1 MKITNRLERISR
13 VAKNVLLVGL
23 ISFSSIAVA
32 QSNELSSENPYV
44 QLGKKALM
52 DGDFKNAVVHLEKAL
67 PSDPNN
73 VNLLYMIGYSEYQL
87 TNYTAAS
94 KYFSKVIDK
103 TPDNLSAYYYRGKS
117 KNTEAVLPGKLSD
130 AQRAKLLRESIDDY
144 TKAIDLNN
152 SDMKLYQNRGIAYRD
167 LGNLLGTTTSRN
179 HNKQQA
185 TEAYDHC
192 INDLKV
198 VLAKNPGRKDMALE
212 LKKATV
218 YRDSLK

>member
-13 VAKNVLLVGL
+13 MAKHVLLGGL
-23 ISFSSIAVA
+23 ISFSSIAMA

-87 TNYTAAS
+87 TNYAGAS

-117 KNTEAVLPGKLSD
+117 KSTEAVLPGKLSD
-130 AQRAKLLRESIDDY
+130 AQRAKLLRESIDDF
-144 TKAIDLNN
+144 TKAIELNN

-167 LGNLLGTTTSRN
+167 LGNLLGTSTSRN
-179 HNKQQA
+179 YNKQQA
-185 TEAYDHC
+185 TEAYDNC

-218 YRDSLK
+218 YRDNLK

>member
-1 MKITNRLERISR
+1 MKITNRLERVSR
-13 VAKNVLLVGL
+13 VAKNVLLGGL
-23 ISFSSIAVA
+23 ISFSSIALA

-52 DGDFKNAVVHLEKAL
+52 DGDFKNAVIHLEKAL

-117 KNTEAVLPGKLSD
+117 KSTEAVLPGKLSD
-130 AQRAKLLRESIDDY
+130 AQRAKLLRESIDDF

-152 SDMKLYQNRGIAYRD
+152 SDMKLFQNRGIAYRD

-192 INDLKV
+192 IKDLQV
-198 VLAKNPGRKDMALE
+198 VLSKNPGRKDMALE

-218 YRDSLK
+218 YRDNLK